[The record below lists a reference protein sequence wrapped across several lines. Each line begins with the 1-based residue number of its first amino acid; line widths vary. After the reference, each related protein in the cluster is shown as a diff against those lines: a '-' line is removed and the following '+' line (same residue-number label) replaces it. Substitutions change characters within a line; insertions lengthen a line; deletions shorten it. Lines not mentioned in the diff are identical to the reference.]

1 MGKEKEFGRDLE
13 VAVTSWMEEIDS
25 VKSRTSFQL
34 KFLGM
39 VGERMDKRQRCQPL
53 AISNGREITA
63 TESR

>member
-39 VGERMDKRQRCQPL
+39 VGGEDGQK
-53 AISNGREITA
+53 
-63 TESR
+63 TEVSAFGYL